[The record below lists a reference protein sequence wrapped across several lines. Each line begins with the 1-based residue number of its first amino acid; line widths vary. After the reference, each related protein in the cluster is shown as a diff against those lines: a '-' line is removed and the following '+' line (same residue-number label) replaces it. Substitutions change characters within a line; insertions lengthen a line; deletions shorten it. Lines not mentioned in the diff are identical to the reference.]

1 MRHLQKVGQKRGQK
15 RRRLFLTHL
24 HVREEH
30 LEHVGARVAGVEK
43 HELGLLEMVGGEA
56 LLDLNMAAV
65 KDTNNC
71 WENEGGGVGGGGGTT
86 SVRSNTL
93 GLWLQTRPTVCV
105 LMIRHVEQR
114 FAGRRREEAIVSFW

>member
-1 MRHLQKVGQKRGQK
+1 M
-15 RRRLFLTHL
+15 FLTHL

-65 KDTNNC
+65 KDTNDC
-71 WENEGGGVGGGGGTT
+71 WENEVG
-86 SVRSNTL
+86 SNTS

-105 LMIRHVEQR
+105 LMFWHV
-114 FAGRRREEAIVSFW
+114 